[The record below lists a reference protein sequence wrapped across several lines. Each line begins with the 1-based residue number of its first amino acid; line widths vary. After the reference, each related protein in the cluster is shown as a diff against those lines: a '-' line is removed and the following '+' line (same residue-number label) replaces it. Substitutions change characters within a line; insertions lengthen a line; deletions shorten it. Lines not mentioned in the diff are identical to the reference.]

1 MTDLRKLFESKFPV
15 PDGVYW
21 QDDRYAFDSQRDI
34 VIALHHNLL
43 WKGFQAGYE
52 AGREGK

>member
-1 MTDLRKLFESKFPV
+1 MTPRELFESKFPV

-43 WKGFQAGYE
+43 WKGFQAAYE
-52 AGREGK
+52 AGKEGK